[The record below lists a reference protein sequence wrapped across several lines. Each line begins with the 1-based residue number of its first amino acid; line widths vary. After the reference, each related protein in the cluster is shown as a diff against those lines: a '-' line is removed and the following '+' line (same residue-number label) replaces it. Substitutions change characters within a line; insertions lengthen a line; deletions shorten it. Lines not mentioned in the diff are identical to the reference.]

1 MNKEDALLAAVT
13 CPKFKLRW
21 LKDEQRREQLRDLLT
36 AECRKIVPDD
46 EASVPL
52 PVPTTSHCAES
63 DFFEFEAEQES
74 YTYSI
79 EQEVVD
85 YLRSGYEIES
95 VNKFSN
101 IRKMFLKYNAPTPSS
116 APVERLFSLGGLVL
130 NPKRNRL
137 SDKRFERLV
146 LMRYNHSFTT

>member
-1 MNKEDALLAAVT
+1 M
-13 CPKFKLRW
+13 P
-21 LKDEQRREQLRDLLT
+21 DET
-36 AECRKIVPDD
+36 
-46 EASVPL
+46 SVPL
-52 PVPTTSHCAES
+52 PTTSHCTES
-63 DFFEFEAEQES
+63 DFFEFEAEQETS
-74 YTYSI
+74 TYSI

-85 YLRSGYEIES
+85 YLRSGYEIET
-95 VNKFSN
+95 VNKFPN

-130 NPKRNRL
+130 NPKRNKL

>member
-1 MNKEDALLAAVT
+1 MLDSNDALLNAVS

-21 LKDEQRREQLRDLLT
+21 LNDEGRREQLKDLLT
-36 AECRKIVPDD
+36 AECRKIAPDG
-46 EASVPL
+46 AS
-52 PVPTTSHCAES
+52 VPTTSHSSIVES
-63 DFFEFEAEQES
+63 DFFAFEGDQET

-85 YLRSGYEIES
+85 YLRSGYEVET

-101 IRKMFLKYNAPTPSS
+101 IRKIFLKYNTPTPSS

-130 NPKRNRL
+130 TPKRNRL
-137 SDKRFERLV
+137 SDMRFERLV